1 MAMMMMMMIIILAT
15 AFGFTCQQQ
24 QQQQPIPL
32 ATTATPAEGTA
43 GADRGRK
50 DTPHSFAS
58 QQDSHLGETNSGIMN
73 MCIQI
78 STRAQPH

>member
-1 MAMMMMMMIIILAT
+1 MAMIMMMMIIILAT
-15 AFGFTCQQQ
+15 AFGFTCQQ

-50 DTPHSFAS
+50 DTPHSSAS
-58 QQDSHLGETNSGIMN
+58 QRDSHLGETNSGIMN